1 MAQAAAGPD
10 SSESFKTL
18 KLLLETASLKSI
30 ESFARLLIEQ
40 IDRCKDDR

>member
-10 SSESFKTL
+10 SSESF
-18 KLLLETASLKSI
+18 TALQL

-40 IDRCKDDR
+40 IDRCTRDR